1 MASRW
6 IVSVSSENDNP
17 MIFGPYSEAT
27 AERVASKVNEA
38 IDSRSPD
45 ETEGAFLY
53 ATAYPIRPETVT
65 AILHEFGLRRPRG
78 RV

>member
-27 AERVASKVNEA
+27 AERVAAKVNEA

-45 ETEGAFLY
+45 E
-53 ATAYPIRPETVT
+53 PETVT
-65 AILHEFGLRRPRG
+65 AIWHEFGLRRPRG